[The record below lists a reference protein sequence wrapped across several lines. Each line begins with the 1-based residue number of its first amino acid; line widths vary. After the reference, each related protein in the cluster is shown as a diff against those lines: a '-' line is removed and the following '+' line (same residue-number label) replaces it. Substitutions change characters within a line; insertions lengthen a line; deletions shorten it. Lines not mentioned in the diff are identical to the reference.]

1 MFDFV
6 KGGDKSENRLSAE
19 QSPDDNLEKLD
30 HRVSIHVSGLFP
42 FVFLVVRKT
51 FPLRPAA

>member
-6 KGGDKSENRLSAE
+6 KGGGKSENRLSAE

>member
-6 KGGDKSENRLSAE
+6 KGGDKSENRLLAE

-30 HRVSIHVSGLFP
+30 HRVFIHVSGLFP
-42 FVFLVVRKT
+42 LVFLVVRKT
-51 FPLRPAA
+51 FPLRTAA